1 MTTRITP
8 APRIDWNRV
17 LLALRAEGYSLHD
30 VATFTGI
37 PRSTLTSWQAGSTP
51 GHQDGETL
59 IKFWSETTQLPR
71 ETLPAAAAI
80 NNGARIYANRA

>member
-1 MTTRITP
+1 MMPIAP

-17 LLALRAEGYSLHD
+17 LLALRAEGYSLND

-37 PRSTLTSWQAGSTP
+37 PRSTLTSWQAGSNP

-59 IKFWSETTQLPR
+59 IKFWSEATQLPR
-71 ETLPAAAAI
+71 ETLPAAVGVGG
-80 NNGARIYANRA
+80 GARLYANRA